1 MAKFYA
7 IKEGYDSFNKKK
19 VENIIV
25 DTWDE
30 CLKYVK
36 GVKGA
41 KYKSFKNLEEA
52 RNFFDNSSSGFKKSD
67 KTYPKDCLH
76 IYVDGSYSIETEEYS
91 YGVVAV
97 ENEVVLYIESGKG
110 KAKNI
115 RQIAG
120 ELKGAIRGVE
130 YAFKTNR
137 KKVVIF
143 HDYMGICYH
152 ATGFWSRN
160 GESSKRYY
168 EKMQKFIK
176 KGMEIIFVKVDSHT
190 GDLFN
195 ELVDEK
201 CKEVLKI
208 DSDKVVEKWLKN
220 KEIKVISDK
229 VKEQIL
235 SIAPKGEENIKIV
248 SEDIIKYKDSIKK
261 YINDEKVMLVTGN
274 SIVLF
279 ANCLKDEND
288 STIFNGLGII
298 NSDARVSSKR
308 IVCESLFKSEGL
320 RDDIIGFQ
328 NRGFYLDTL
337 KDDDKLFDVV
347 SGVGVNKNLNIEGMN
362 KNNFYATFLIGPIL
376 VRNPEMLNCFV
387 NLILKDEKFVKL
399 DFAKEAYEKFKA
411 LYYGKN

>member
-7 IKEGYDSFNKKK
+7 IKEGYDSSNKKK
-19 VENIIV
+19 VENIV
-25 DTWDE
+25 VNTWDE

-41 KYKSFKNLEEA
+41 KYKSFKTLEEA
-52 RNFFDNSSSGFKKSD
+52 RNFFDNSFSGFKKSD
-67 KTYPKDCLH
+67 KTYPKDCIH
-76 IYVDGSYSIETEEYS
+76 IYVDGSYSMETEEYS

-168 EKMQKFIK
+168 EKMQEFIK

-220 KEIKVISDK
+220 KEIKVISK
-229 VKEQIL
+229 EVKEQIL

-248 SEDIIKYKDSIKK
+248 
-261 YINDEKVMLVTGN
+261 
-274 SIVLF
+274 
-279 ANCLKDEND
+279 
-288 STIFNGLGII
+288 
-298 NSDARVSSKR
+298 
-308 IVCESLFKSEGL
+308 
-320 RDDIIGFQ
+320 
-328 NRGFYLDTL
+328 
-337 KDDDKLFDVV
+337 
-347 SGVGVNKNLNIEGMN
+347 
-362 KNNFYATFLIGPIL
+362 
-376 VRNPEMLNCFV
+376 
-387 NLILKDEKFVKL
+387 
-399 DFAKEAYEKFKA
+399 
-411 LYYGKN
+411 